1 MAKAKAR
8 AAAPKPPGGPR
19 GPAAP
24 PKPERGGNYF
34 KEVYLELR
42 KVSWPTRSELLRMTQ
57 VVIATVILFAAI
69 IGAAD
74 LILSIVVKQLYT
86 QSGTTTLG
94 NFKK

>member
-1 MAKAKAR
+1 VAKAKA
-8 AAAPKPPGGPR
+8 ATPKPPGGPR

-42 KVSWPTRSELLRMTQ
+42 KVSWPTRAELMRMTQ

-74 LILSIVVKQLYT
+74 LVMSIAVKQLYV
-86 QSGTTTLG
+86 QSGSTTIKSLQG
-94 NFKK
+94 K